1 MAALTVWLS
10 RPTPRSLLLGAGL
23 VAAGTALRVW
33 AAGHVEK
40 SREVTSSG
48 PYRFTRHPLYL
59 GSTLLGLGI
68 AVSANH
74 LWLGLAVVAY
84 LVLTLGGGDPL
95 RGGAPAREVRRG
107 LRRLRRAAGAAE
119 RPPVQLGAGASGT
132 GSTMRSPA
140 RWPELGA
147 AGAEGLVYSEF
158 RRSVSRA
165 VSSVGRAPALHAGC
179 HRFEPCTAHHSLAD
193 GRGTTCTRRAVA
205 RRLGS

>member
-1 MAALTVWLS
+1 MVRLLTRYRVALGGLMAALTVWLS

-84 LVLTLGGGDPL
+84 LVADPGGGDPL
-95 RGGAPAREVRRG
+95 PRRRTCARSSATAYDAYAARRVPPSDRRFSWARAIRNREHHAVAGTLAG
-107 LRRLRRAAGAAE
+107 LALLALK
-119 RPPVQLGAGASGT
+119 VWYTQS
-132 GSTMRSPA
+132 
-140 RWPELGA
+140 
-147 AGAEGLVYSEF
+147 F
-158 RRSVSRA
+158 
-165 VSSVGRAPALHAGC
+165 VGR
-179 HRFEPCTAHHSLAD
+179 
-193 GRGTTCTRRAVA
+193 
-205 RRLGS
+205 